1 MKRGIGPVLAMAV
14 IWLMASPAGA
24 HDTSFNTT
32 IEIEDVVGVTVN
44 DYRYYGEVRSQRGR
58 CVRGRTVKIFSI
70 TEDGRKLIDTDRTSR
85 NGFWFGGGDFTP
97 AGTTSTTA
105 VVARVLRRDTGPRR
119 HDHVCRADRNRE
131 GIA

>member
-14 IWLMASPAGA
+14 IGLMASPAGA

-32 IEIEDVVGVTVN
+32 IEIEDVIGVTVN

-105 VVARVLRRDTGPRR
+105 VVVRVLRRDIGPRG
-119 HDHVCRADRNRE
+119 HDHVCRADRERE

>member
-14 IWLMASPAGA
+14 IGLMASSAGA

-32 IEIEDVVGVTVN
+32 IEIEDVVGMTVD
-44 DYRYYGEVRSQRGR
+44 DYRYYGEVRSRKGG
-58 CVRGRTVKIFSI
+58 CVRGRTVRIFSI

-85 NGFWFGGGDFTP
+85 NGSWFGGGDFTP

-105 VVARVLRRDTGPRR
+105 VVVKVLRRDIGRR
-119 HDHVCRADRNRE
+119 GHDHVCRADRERE
-131 GIA
+131 PIA

>member
-14 IWLMASPAGA
+14 IGLMASSAGA
-24 HDTSFNTT
+24 HDRSFNTR
-32 IEIEDVVGVTVN
+32 IEIEDVVGMTVN
-44 DYRYYGEVRSQRGR
+44 DYRYYGKVHSPKGR
-58 CVRGRTVKIFSI
+58 CVRGRTVRIFSI

-85 NGFWFGGGDFTP
+85 KGNWFGGGDFTP

-105 VVARVLRRDTGPRR
+105 VVVKVRRRDIGRR
-119 HDHVCRADRNRE
+119 GHDHVCRADRERE